1 MCRHN
6 LARTDGSCV
15 FPSAVMCTENE
26 ETVKNIKHRGQR
38 DMARARLLY
47 DTWPGR
53 ETRLSLRICV
63 RSEAEL
69 AARAIAAKRIAA
81 RLHATERAFI
91 PALAAPVL
99 QTAAAQACALMPL
112 CPMAWILLACLVAL
126 VGAFAACD
134 WWPLAPH
141 LHPSAA
147 GHSGG
152 TQPAAQTL
160 PLSHWH
166 QRRLQQTPQS
176 KIAPPGIMGKGAE
189 KLISAEDA
197 AQVAEA
203 VGRKRTS
210 AC

>member
-1 MCRHN
+1 MR
-6 LARTDGSCV
+6 R
-15 FPSAVMCTENE
+15 PPAVMRTENE
-26 ETVKNIKHRGQR
+26 ETVKNTKRTYMSRSRHN
-38 DMARARLLY
+38 MARARLLY

-53 ETRLSLRICV
+53 ETKLSLRICV

-69 AARAIAAKRIAA
+69 AARAVAAKRIAA
-81 RLHATERAFI
+81 HRHVTERAFI

-99 QTAAAQACALMPL
+99 QTAAAQACALMSL

-134 WWPLAPH
+134 WWPLAPR

-147 GHSGG
+147 GRSGG
-152 TQPAAQTL
+152 AQPAAQTL
-160 PLSHWH
+160 PLSLRR

-176 KIAPPGIMGKGAE
+176 KIAPLGIVGKGTE
-189 KLISAEDA
+189 ELVSAGDA

-203 VGRKRTS
+203 VGRERTS